1 MRIWSLHPQYLDAR
15 GLATRSLV
23 LLFWLT
29 AATPVLCQPGEPPRP
44 RAAGTAREGDIPG
57 YVSRA
62 LAADAPDWLRL
73 GAEVRARFE
82 DRAGLQQDPIVPGR
96 TSAGVTRT
104 RVFAGFG
111 RARGPVRFAV
121 EMQDSRQFGA
131 SDPPELLTI
140 NEADLLQARLTVD
153 LEAIAAVPIAVDLG
167 RIAFDGVDRR
177 LIARNRHRN
186 TTNAFDGARV
196 RIGREQSAVVLEGLV
211 LWPTELLPERLDPA
225 GPGQRLL
232 GMIGYLRQPWIVIEP
247 YYLHFDAQREGPR
260 TLHTTGVRLFGPL
273 AARWDHDVHVSTQF
287 GTAEGRRH
295 RALALHAE
303 AGRRLAAPWSPRLA
317 GWLNYASGDADPH
330 DARSGRF
337 DPLFGSSHS
346 MFGFTDLLS
355 WENTVSPA
363 VGLTF
368 SPRATLNVALAHRVV
383 WLASERDG
391 LVSAGV
397 RDPTGRSGAF
407 VGQELDVRVRWALL
421 PAAELDVQYGRLFAG
436 GFLKRS
442 GHRAGARIF
451 LAAIT
456 AKLP

>member
-167 RIAFDGVDRR
+167 
-177 LIARNRHRN
+177 
-186 TTNAFDGARV
+186 
-196 RIGREQSAVVLEGLV
+196 
-211 LWPTELLPERLDPA
+211 
-225 GPGQRLL
+225 
-232 GMIGYLRQPWIVIEP
+232 MIGYIRQPRIVVEP

-287 GTAEGRRH
+287 GTVEGRRH

-303 AGRRLAAPWSPRLA
+303 AG
-317 GWLNYASGDADPH
+317 
-330 DARSGRF
+330 
-337 DPLFGSSHS
+337 
-346 MFGFTDLLS
+346 
-355 WENTVSPA
+355 
-363 VGLTF
+363 
-368 SPRATLNVALAHRVV
+368 HR
-383 WLASERDG
+383 
-391 LVSAGV
+391 
-397 RDPTGRSGAF
+397 T
-407 VGQELDVRVRWALL
+407 
-421 PAAELDVQYGRLFAG
+421 
-436 GFLKRS
+436 
-442 GHRAGARIF
+442 GARIF